1 MGLPKRCHILLTPL
15 VQAKEQESGYST
27 KGLKHL
33 TGSGKVNPQLSFTR
47 NEFIHELP
55 KAQRGMSIS
64 GYQPKL
70 QMVVQ
75 DGEFAVVE
83 HQGEYILKPSP
94 AEFPHLAENEHATMT
109 LMTRLGFDVPPH
121 GLVSFA
127 REQDDSENELA
138 FVVRRFDRD
147 IQTGAAIHQEQLDA
161 AMNVGEKYGKT
172 GSDGKQYVSYQQ
184 LAEFLTQHVNN
195 NLAFKIDLFRRI
207 AYAYL
212 LGNNDMHLR
221 NFGLIHPRMGEP
233 TLSPVYDFVSVA
245 PYPAIFSSGFMA
257 LPLLVCEEGDREL
270 APGFKTAYGEYLGMD
285 FKVLGLSMGLTD
297 KLIVKLL
304 NDLQKES
311 RVVEAVY
318 RDSFMPAQA
327 IDATLRCYHQRL
339 DRLLRLDEAEI

>member
-1 MGLPKRCHILLTPL
+1 MRCHILLTPL
-15 VQAKEQESGYST
+15 VLAKEQESGYST

-70 QMVVQ
+70 QMVVR

-94 AEFPHLAENEHATMT
+94 AEFPYLAENEHATMT
-109 LMTRLGFDVPPH
+109 LMSRLGFDVPPH

-127 REQDDSENELA
+127 REDNQTTPELA
-138 FVVRRFDRD
+138 FVIRRFDRD

-172 GSDGKQYVSYQQ
+172 GSDGKQNVSYQQ
-184 LAEFLTQHVNN
+184 LAEFLTQHVNS

-221 NFGLIHPRMGEP
+221 NFGLIHPRIGEP

-257 LPLLVCEEGDREL
+257 LPLLSCEEGDREL

-285 FKVLGLSMGLTD
+285 FRELGLAIGLTD

-304 NDLQKES
+304 SDLQKES
-311 RVVEAVY
+311 RIVEAVY
-318 RDSFMPAQA
+318 RDSFMPPEA

-339 DRLLRLDEAEI
+339 DRLMRLDEAPL

>member
-1 MGLPKRCHILLTPL
+1 MRCHILLTPL
-15 VQAKEQESGYST
+15 LQAKEQASGYSS
-27 KGLKHL
+27 KGLKQL
-33 TGSGKVNPQLSFTR
+33 TGSSKMNPQLSFTR

-70 QMVVQ
+70 QMVVRN
-75 DGEFAVVE
+75 GEFAVVE

-94 AEFPHLAENEHATMT
+94 AEFPHLAENEHATMV
-109 LMTRLGFDVPPH
+109 LMARLGFDVPPN

-127 REQDDSENELA
+127 PLHDEPHELA
-138 FVVRRFDRD
+138 FVIRRFDRVR
-147 IQTGAAIHQEQLDA
+147 QTGAAIHQEQLDA

-184 LAEFLTQHVNN
+184 LAEFLTQHVNSN
-195 NLAFKIDLFRRI
+195 IAFKIDLFRRI

-221 NFGLIHPRMGEP
+221 NFGLIHPRIGEP

-257 LPLLVCEEGDREL
+257 LPLLCCEEGDREL

-285 FKVLGLSMGLTD
+285 FRELGLSMGMTD

-304 NDLQKES
+304 NDMQKES
-311 RVVEAVY
+311 HIVDAVY
-318 RDSFMPAQA
+318 RDSFMPAA
-327 IDATLRCYHQRL
+327 DVEATLRCYHQRL
-339 DRLLRLDEAEI
+339 DRLMRLDEAEI

>member
-1 MGLPKRCHILLTPL
+1 MRCHILLTPL
-15 VQAKEQESGYST
+15 LQAKEQESGYSS
-27 KGLKHL
+27 KGLKQL

-47 NEFIHELP
+47 DDFIHELP

-70 QMVVQ
+70 QMVVRA
-75 DGEFAVVE
+75 GEFAVVE

-94 AEFPHLAENEHATMT
+94 AEFPYLAENEHATMR
-109 LMTRLGFDVPPH
+109 LMARLGFDVPPH

-127 REQDDSENELA
+127 AVDNETERELA
-138 FVVRRFDRD
+138 FVIRRFDRD

-184 LAEFLTQHVNN
+184 LAEFLTQHVNSN
-195 NLAFKIDLFRRI
+195 IAFKIDLFRRI
-207 AYAYL
+207 TYAYL

-221 NFGLIHPRMGEP
+221 NFGLIHPRIGEP

-257 LPLLVCEEGDREL
+257 LPLLRCEEGDREL

-285 FKVLGLSMGLTD
+285 FQALGLSMGMTE

-304 NDLQKES
+304 NDIRKES
-311 RVVEAVY
+311 RIVDAVY
-318 RDSFMPAQA
+318 RDSFMPAK
-327 IDATLRCYHQRL
+327 DVEATLRCYHQRL
-339 DRLLRLDEAEI
+339 DRLMRLDEAEL

>member
-1 MGLPKRCHILLTPL
+1 MRCHILLTPL
-15 VQAKEQESGYST
+15 LLAKEQESGYSS

-33 TGSGKVNPQLSFTR
+33 TGSTKLNPQLSFTR

-70 QMVVQ
+70 QMVVR

-109 LMTRLGFDVPPH
+109 LMARLGFDVPAH

-127 REQDDSENELA
+127 PVQDEPRELA
-138 FVVRRFDRD
+138 FVIRRFDRD
-147 IQTGAAIHQEQLDA
+147 RQSGAAIHQEQLDA

-184 LAEFLTQHVNN
+184 LAEFLTQHVNSN
-195 NLAFKIDLFRRI
+195 IAFKIDLFRRI

-221 NFGLIHPRMGEP
+221 NFGLIHPRIGEP

-245 PYPAIFSSGFMA
+245 PYPPIFSSGFMA
-257 LPLLVCEEGDREL
+257 LPLLSCEEGEHDL

-285 FKVLGLSMGLTD
+285 FLALGLSMGMTD

-304 NDLQKES
+304 DDMQKES
-311 RVVEAVY
+311 RIVDAVY
-318 RDSFMPAQA
+318 RDSFMPEE
-327 IDATLRCYHQRL
+327 DREATLRCYHQRL
-339 DRLLRLDEAEI
+339 DRLMRLDEAML

>member
-1 MGLPKRCHILLTPL
+1 MGLATRCHILLTPL
-15 VQAKEQESGYST
+15 VQTKEQESGYST

-33 TGSGKVNPQLSFTR
+33 TGTGKVNPQLSFTR
-47 NEFIHELP
+47 SEFIHELP

-70 QMVVQ
+70 QMVVK
-75 DGEFAVVE
+75 DSEFAVVE

-109 LMTRLGFDVPPH
+109 LMARLGFDVPPH

-127 REQDDSENELA
+127 REHDESENELA

-147 IQTGAAIHQEQLDA
+147 VHTGSAIHQEQLDA

-172 GSDGKQYVSYQQ
+172 SSDGKQYVSYQQ

-221 NFGLIHPRMGEP
+221 NFGLIHPRIGEP

-257 LPLLVCEEGDREL
+257 LPLLACEEGDREL

-285 FKVLGLSMGLTD
+285 FIVLGLSMELTD

-311 RVVEAVY
+311 RLVEAVY
-318 RDSFMPAQA
+318 RDSFMPEDAV
-327 IDATLRCYHQRL
+327 DATLRCYHQRL
-339 DRLLRLDEAEI
+339 DRLMRLDEAEI

>member
-1 MGLPKRCHILLTPL
+1 MRCHILLTPL
-15 VQAKEQESGYST
+15 VQAKERESGYST

-70 QMVVQ
+70 QMVVR

-94 AEFPHLAENEHATMT
+94 AEFPYLAENEHATMT
-109 LMTRLGFDVPPH
+109 LMSRLGFDVPPH

-127 REQDDSENELA
+127 REDNQTTPELA
-138 FVVRRFDRD
+138 FVIRRFDRD

-172 GSDGKQYVSYQQ
+172 GSDGKQNVSYQQ
-184 LAEFLTQHVNN
+184 LAEFLTQHVNS

-221 NFGLIHPRMGEP
+221 NFGLIHPRIGEP

-257 LPLLVCEEGDREL
+257 LPLLSCEEGDREL

-285 FKVLGLSMGLTD
+285 FRELGLAIGLTD

-304 NDLQKES
+304 SDLQKES
-311 RVVEAVY
+311 RIVEAVY
-318 RDSFMPAQA
+318 RDSFMPPEA

-339 DRLLRLDEAEI
+339 DRLMRLDEAPL

>member
-1 MGLPKRCHILLTPL
+1 MRCHILLTPL
-15 VQAKEQESGYST
+15 LQAKEQESGYSS
-27 KGLKHL
+27 KGLKQL

-47 NEFIHELP
+47 DDFIHELP
-55 KAQRGMSIS
+55 KTQRGMSIS

-70 QMVVQ
+70 QMVVRA
-75 DGEFAVVE
+75 GEFAVVE

-94 AEFPHLAENEHATMT
+94 AELPYLAENEHATMT
-109 LMTRLGFDVPPH
+109 LMARLGFDVPPH

-127 REQDDSENELA
+127 AVDNEAERELA
-138 FVVRRFDRD
+138 FVIRRFDRD

-184 LAEFLTQHVNN
+184 LAEFLTQHVNSN
-195 NLAFKIDLFRRI
+195 IAFKIDLFRRI

-221 NFGLIHPRMGEP
+221 NFGLIHPRIGEP

-257 LPLLVCEEGDREL
+257 LPLLRCEEGDREL

-285 FKVLGLSMGLTD
+285 FQALGLSMGMTE

-304 NDLQKES
+304 NDMRKES
-311 RVVEAVY
+311 RIVDAVY
-318 RDSFMPAQA
+318 RDSFMPAK
-327 IDATLRCYHQRL
+327 DVEATLRCYHQRL
-339 DRLLRLDEAEI
+339 DRLMRLDEAEL

>member
-1 MGLPKRCHILLTPL
+1 MRCHILLTPL
-15 VQAKEQESGYST
+15 LQAKEQESGYSS

-33 TGSGKVNPQLSFTR
+33 TGSSQVNPQLSFTR

-70 QMVVQ
+70 QMVVR

-94 AEFPHLAENEHATMT
+94 AEFPHLAENEHATMA
-109 LMTRLGFDVPPH
+109 LMARLGFDVPPH

-127 REQDDSENELA
+127 PEHDAPHEFA
-138 FVVRRFDRD
+138 FVIRRFDRD
-147 IQTGAAIHQEQLDA
+147 RQTGEAYHQEQLDA

-184 LAEFLTQHVNN
+184 LAEFLTQHVNSN
-195 NLAFKIDLFRRI
+195 IAFKIDLFRRI

-221 NFGLIHPRMGEP
+221 NFGLIHPKIGEP

-257 LPLLVCEEGDREL
+257 LPLLSCEEGDREL

-285 FKVLGLSMGLTD
+285 FRELGLSMGMTD
-297 KLIVKLL
+297 KLIAKLL
-304 NDLQKES
+304 NDMQKES
-311 RVVEAVY
+311 RIVDAVY
-318 RDSFMPAQA
+318 RDSFMPTA
-327 IDATLRCYHQRL
+327 DVEATLRCYHQRL
-339 DRLLRLDEAEI
+339 DRLMRLDETEI

>member
-1 MGLPKRCHILLTPL
+1 MRCHILLTQL
-15 VQAKEQESGYST
+15 TQAKERESGYSA
-27 KGLKHL
+27 KGLKQL
-33 TGSGKVNPQLSFTR
+33 TGSGKVNPQLGFTR

-70 QMVVQ
+70 QMVVR

-94 AEFPHLAENEHATMT
+94 AEFPHLAENEHATMR
-109 LMTRLGFDVPPH
+109 LMARLGFDVPPN

-127 REQDDSENELA
+127 PEANEPRELA
-138 FVVRRFDRD
+138 FVIRRFDRD

-172 GSDGKQYVSYQQ
+172 GGDGKQYVSYQQ
-184 LAEFLTQHVNN
+184 LAEFLTQHVNS

-221 NFGLIHPRMGEP
+221 NFGLIHPRIGEP

-257 LPLLVCEEGDREL
+257 LPLLRCEEGDREL
-270 APGFKTAYGEYLGMD
+270 SPGFKTAYGEYLGMD
-285 FKVLGLSMGLTD
+285 FRELGLAMGLTE

-304 NDLQKES
+304 GDLQKES
-311 RVVEAVY
+311 RIVDEVY
-318 RDSFMPAQA
+318 RDSFMPVAD
-327 IDATLRCYHQRL
+327 IESTLRCYYQRL
-339 DRLLRLDEAEI
+339 DRLMRLDEVEL

>member
-1 MGLPKRCHILLTPL
+1 MGFATHCHILLTPL
-15 VQAKEQESGYST
+15 VQAKEQESGYSA

-33 TGSGKVNPQLSFTR
+33 TGTGKVNPQLSFTR
-47 NEFIHELP
+47 SEFIHELP

-70 QMVVQ
+70 QMVVH

-109 LMTRLGFDVPPH
+109 LMARLGFDVPPH

-127 REQDDSENELA
+127 PEHDEPHELA
-138 FVVRRFDRD
+138 FVIRRFDRD

-172 GSDGKQYVSYQQ
+172 GGDGKQYVSYQQ
-184 LAEFLTQHVNN
+184 LAEFLTQHVNS

-207 AYAYL
+207 VYAYL

-221 NFGLIHPRMGEP
+221 NFGLIHPRFGEP
-233 TLSPVYDFVSVA
+233 RLSPVYDFVSVA
-245 PYPAIFSSGFMA
+245 PYPSIFSSGFMA
-257 LPLLVCEEGDREL
+257 LPLLTCEEGDREL

-285 FKVLGLSMGLTD
+285 FRALGLSIGLTE
-297 KLIVKLL
+297 KLIVKLI

-311 RVVEAVY
+311 RIVEAVY
-318 RDSFMPAQA
+318 RDSFMPAEA
-327 IDATLRCYHQRL
+327 VDATLRCYRQRL
-339 DRLLRLDEAEI
+339 DRLMRLDEAEI

>member
-1 MGLPKRCHILLTPL
+1 MRCHILLTL
-15 VQAKEQESGYST
+15 LLQAKEQESGYSS
-27 KGLKHL
+27 KGLKQL

-47 NEFIHELP
+47 DDFIHELP

-70 QMVVQ
+70 QMVVRA
-75 DGEFAVVE
+75 GEFAVVE

-94 AEFPHLAENEHATMT
+94 AEFPYLAENEHATMT
-109 LMTRLGFDVPPH
+109 LMARLGFDVPPH

-127 REQDDSENELA
+127 AVDNEAERELA
-138 FVVRRFDRD
+138 FVIRRFDRD

-184 LAEFLTQHVNN
+184 LAEFLTQHVNSN
-195 NLAFKIDLFRRI
+195 IAFKIDLFRRI

-221 NFGLIHPRMGEP
+221 NFGLIHPRLGEP

-257 LPLLVCEEGDREL
+257 LPLLRCEEGDREL

-285 FKVLGLSMGLTD
+285 FQALGLSMGMTE

-304 NDLQKES
+304 NDMRKES
-311 RVVEAVY
+311 RIVDAVY
-318 RDSFMPAQA
+318 RDSFMPAK
-327 IDATLRCYHQRL
+327 DVEATLRCYHQRL
-339 DRLLRLDEAEI
+339 DRLMRLDEAEL

>member
-1 MGLPKRCHILLTPL
+1 MRCHILLTPL
-15 VQAKEQESGYST
+15 LQAKEQESGYSS
-27 KGLKHL
+27 KGLKQL

-47 NEFIHELP
+47 DDFIHELP

-70 QMVVQ
+70 QMVVRN
-75 DGEFAVVE
+75 GEFAVVE

-94 AEFPHLAENEHATMT
+94 AEFPHLAENEHATMV
-109 LMTRLGFDVPPH
+109 LMARLGFDVPPN

-127 REQDDSENELA
+127 PLHDEPHELA
-138 FVVRRFDRD
+138 FVIRRFDRVR
-147 IQTGAAIHQEQLDA
+147 QTGAAIHQEQLDA

-184 LAEFLTQHVNN
+184 LAEFLTQHVNSN
-195 NLAFKIDLFRRI
+195 IAFKIDLFRRI

-221 NFGLIHPRMGEP
+221 NFGLIHPRIGEP

-257 LPLLVCEEGDREL
+257 LPLLCCEEGDREL

-285 FKVLGLSMGLTD
+285 FRELGLSMGMTD

-304 NDLQKES
+304 NDMQKES
-311 RVVEAVY
+311 HIVDAVY
-318 RDSFMPAQA
+318 RDSFMPAA
-327 IDATLRCYHQRL
+327 DVEATLRCYHQRL
-339 DRLLRLDEAEI
+339 DRLMRLDEAEI

>member
-1 MGLPKRCHILLTPL
+1 MRCHILLTPL
-15 VQAKEQESGYST
+15 LQAKEQASGYSS
-27 KGLKHL
+27 KGLKQL
-33 TGSGKVNPQLSFTR
+33 TGSSKMNPQLSFTR

-70 QMVVQ
+70 QMVVRN
-75 DGEFAVVE
+75 GEFAVVE

-94 AEFPHLAENEHATMT
+94 AEFPHLAENEHATMV
-109 LMTRLGFDVPPH
+109 LMARLGFDVPPN

-127 REQDDSENELA
+127 PLHDDPHELA
-138 FVVRRFDRD
+138 FVIRRFDRVR
-147 IQTGAAIHQEQLDA
+147 QTGAAIHQEQLDA

-184 LAEFLTQHVNN
+184 LAEFLTQHVNSN
-195 NLAFKIDLFRRI
+195 IAFKIDLFRRI

-221 NFGLIHPRMGEP
+221 NFGLIHPRIGEP

-257 LPLLVCEEGDREL
+257 LPLLCCEEGDREL

-285 FKVLGLSMGLTD
+285 FRELGLSMGMTD

-304 NDLQKES
+304 NDMQKES
-311 RVVEAVY
+311 HIVDAVY
-318 RDSFMPAQA
+318 RDSFMPAA
-327 IDATLRCYHQRL
+327 DVEATLRCYHQRL
-339 DRLLRLDEAEI
+339 DRLMRLDEAEI

>member
-1 MGLPKRCHILLTPL
+1 MRCHILLTPL
-15 VQAKEQESGYST
+15 LQAKEQESGYSS
-27 KGLKHL
+27 KGLKQL

-47 NEFIHELP
+47 DDFIHELP

-70 QMVVQ
+70 QMVVRA
-75 DGEFAVVE
+75 GEFAVVE

-94 AEFPHLAENEHATMT
+94 AEFPYLAENEHATMR
-109 LMTRLGFDVPPH
+109 LMARLGFDVPPH

-127 REQDDSENELA
+127 AVDNETERELA
-138 FVVRRFDRD
+138 FVIRRFDRD

-184 LAEFLTQHVNN
+184 LAEFLTQHVNSN
-195 NLAFKIDLFRRI
+195 IAFKIDLFRRI
-207 AYAYL
+207 TYAYL

-221 NFGLIHPRMGEP
+221 NFGLIHPRIGEP

-257 LPLLVCEEGDREL
+257 LPLLRCEEGDREL

-285 FKVLGLSMGLTD
+285 FQALGLSMGMTE

-304 NDLQKES
+304 NDMRKES
-311 RVVEAVY
+311 RIVDAVY
-318 RDSFMPAQA
+318 RDSFMPAK
-327 IDATLRCYHQRL
+327 DVEATLRCYHQRL
-339 DRLLRLDEAEI
+339 DRLMRLDEAEL

>member
-1 MGLPKRCHILLTPL
+1 MRCHILLTPL

-70 QMVVQ
+70 QMVVR

-109 LMTRLGFDVPPH
+109 LMARLGFDVPPH
-121 GLVSFA
+121 GLVRFA
-127 REQDDSENELA
+127 REGNQTTPELA
-138 FVVRRFDRD
+138 FVIRRFDRD
-147 IQTGAAIHQEQLDA
+147 IHTGAAIHQEQLDA

-172 GSDGKQYVSYQQ
+172 SSDGKQNVSYQQ
-184 LAEFLTQHVNN
+184 LAEFLTQHVNS

-221 NFGLIHPRMGEP
+221 NFGLIHPRIGEP

-257 LPLLVCEEGDREL
+257 LPLLSCEEGDREL
-270 APGFKTAYGEYLGMD
+270 APGFKTAYGEYLGID
-285 FKVLGLSMGLTD
+285 FRELGLGIGLTE

-304 NDLQKES
+304 SDLQKES
-311 RVVEAVY
+311 RIVEAVY
-318 RDSFMPAQA
+318 RDSFMPEADVE
-327 IDATLRCYHQRL
+327 ITLRCYRQRL
-339 DRLLRLDEAEI
+339 DRLMRLDEAEL

>member
-1 MGLPKRCHILLTPL
+1 MRCHILLTPL
-15 VQAKEQESGYST
+15 TQAKEQESGYSA

-70 QMVVQ
+70 QMVVR

-109 LMTRLGFDVPPH
+109 LMARLGFDVPPN
-121 GLVSFA
+121 GLVRFA
-127 REQDDSENELA
+127 REGNETENELA
-138 FVVRRFDRD
+138 FVIRRFDRD
-147 IQTGAAIHQEQLDA
+147 SQTGAAIHQEQLDA

-184 LAEFLTQHVNN
+184 LAEFLTQHVNSN
-195 NLAFKIDLFRRI
+195 VAFKIDLFRRI

-221 NFGLIHPRMGEP
+221 NFGLIHPRIGEP

-257 LPLLVCEEGDREL
+257 LPLLSCEEGDREL

-285 FKVLGLSMGLTD
+285 FRELGLAMGLTD
-297 KLIVKLL
+297 KLIIKLL
-304 NDLQKES
+304 GDLQKES
-311 RVVEAVY
+311 RIVEAVY
-318 RDSFMPAQA
+318 RDSLMPEADVE
-327 IDATLRCYHQRL
+327 ITLRCYRQRL
-339 DRLLRLDEAEI
+339 DRLMRLDEVEL

>member
-1 MGLPKRCHILLTPL
+1 MRCHILLTQL
-15 VQAKEQESGYST
+15 TQAKERESGYSA
-27 KGLKHL
+27 KGLKQL
-33 TGSGKVNPQLSFTR
+33 TGSGKVNPQLGFTR

-70 QMVVQ
+70 QMVVR

-94 AEFPHLAENEHATMT
+94 AEFPHLAENEHATMR
-109 LMTRLGFDVPPH
+109 LMARLGFDVPPN

-127 REQDDSENELA
+127 PEVNEPRELA
-138 FVVRRFDRD
+138 FVIRRFDRD

-172 GSDGKQYVSYQQ
+172 GGDGKQYVSYQQ
-184 LAEFLTQHVNN
+184 LAEFLTQHVNS

-221 NFGLIHPRMGEP
+221 NFGLIHPRIGEP

-257 LPLLVCEEGDREL
+257 LPLLSCEEGDREL
-270 APGFKTAYGEYLGMD
+270 SPGFKTAYGEYLGMD
-285 FKVLGLSMGLTD
+285 FRELGLAMGLTE

-304 NDLQKES
+304 GDLQKES
-311 RVVEAVY
+311 RIVDEVY
-318 RDSFMPAQA
+318 RDSFMPVA
-327 IDATLRCYHQRL
+327 DVEATLRCYYQRL
-339 DRLLRLDEAEI
+339 DRLMRLDEVEL

>member
-1 MGLPKRCHILLTPL
+1 MRCHILLTPL
-15 VQAKEQESGYST
+15 VQTKERESGYSN

-33 TGSGKVNPQLSFTR
+33 TSSGKVNPQLSFTR
-47 NEFIHELP
+47 SEFIHELP

-70 QMVVQ
+70 QMVVR

-109 LMTRLGFDVPPH
+109 LMSRLGFDVPPH

-127 REQDDSENELA
+127 PEGNDTERELA
-138 FVVRRFDRD
+138 FVIRRFDRD
-147 IQTGAAIHQEQLDA
+147 MITGLAIHQEQLDA

-184 LAEFLTQHVNN
+184 LAAFLTQHVNS

-233 TLSPVYDFVSVA
+233 MLSPVYDFVSVA
-245 PYPAIFSSGFMA
+245 PYPAIFSSRFMA
-257 LPLLVCEEGDREL
+257 LPLLSCEEGEREL

-285 FKVLGLSMGLTD
+285 FRELGLAIGLTD

-304 NDLQKES
+304 SDLQKES
-311 RVVEAVY
+311 RIVESVY
-318 RDSFMPAQA
+318 RDSFMPAEA
-327 IDATLRCYHQRL
+327 IDATLRCYQQRL
-339 DRLLRLDEAEI
+339 DSLMRLDEAVL

>member
-1 MGLPKRCHILLTPL
+1 MRCHILLTPL
-15 VQAKEQESGYST
+15 LQAKEQESGYSS
-27 KGLKHL
+27 KGLKQL

-47 NEFIHELP
+47 DDFIHELP

-70 QMVVQ
+70 QMVVRA
-75 DGEFAVVE
+75 GEFAVVE

-94 AEFPHLAENEHATMT
+94 AEFPYLAENEHATMR
-109 LMTRLGFDVPPH
+109 LMARLGFDVPPH

-127 REQDDSENELA
+127 AVDNEAERELA
-138 FVVRRFDRD
+138 FVIRRFDRD

-184 LAEFLTQHVNN
+184 LAEFLTQHVNSN
-195 NLAFKIDLFRRI
+195 IAFKIDLFRRI

-221 NFGLIHPRMGEP
+221 NFGLIHPRIGEP

-257 LPLLVCEEGDREL
+257 LPLLRCEEGDREL

-285 FKVLGLSMGLTD
+285 FQALGLSMGMTE

-304 NDLQKES
+304 NDMHKES
-311 RVVEAVY
+311 RIVDAVY
-318 RDSFMPAQA
+318 RDSFMPAK
-327 IDATLRCYHQRL
+327 DVEATLRCYHQRL
-339 DRLLRLDEAEI
+339 DRLMRLDEAEL

>member
-1 MGLPKRCHILLTPL
+1 MRCHILLTPL
-15 VQAKEQESGYST
+15 LQAKEQASGYSS
-27 KGLKHL
+27 KGLKQL
-33 TGSGKVNPQLSFTR
+33 TGSSKMNPQLSFTR

-70 QMVVQ
+70 QMVVRN
-75 DGEFAVVE
+75 GEFAVVE

-94 AEFPHLAENEHATMT
+94 AEFPHLAENEHATMV
-109 LMTRLGFDVPPH
+109 LMARLGFDVPPN

-127 REQDDSENELA
+127 PLHDEPHELA
-138 FVVRRFDRD
+138 FVIRRFDRVR
-147 IQTGAAIHQEQLDA
+147 QTGAAIHQEQLDA

-184 LAEFLTQHVNN
+184 LAEFLTQHVNSN
-195 NLAFKIDLFRRI
+195 IAFKIDLFRRI

-221 NFGLIHPRMGEP
+221 NFGLIHPRIGEP

-257 LPLLVCEEGDREL
+257 LPLLCCEEGDREL

-285 FKVLGLSMGLTD
+285 FRELGLSMGMTD
-297 KLIVKLL
+297 KLIVKLF
-304 NDLQKES
+304 NDMQKES
-311 RVVEAVY
+311 HIVDAVY
-318 RDSFMPAQA
+318 RDSFMPAA
-327 IDATLRCYHQRL
+327 DVEATLRCYHQRL
-339 DRLLRLDEAEI
+339 DRLMRLDEAEI

>member
-1 MGLPKRCHILLTPL
+1 MRCHILLTPL
-15 VQAKEQESGYST
+15 VQAKERESGYSN

-33 TGSGKVNPQLSFTR
+33 TSSGKVNPQLSFTR
-47 NEFIHELP
+47 SEFIHELP

-70 QMVVQ
+70 QMVVR

-109 LMTRLGFDVPPH
+109 LMARLGFDVPPH

-127 REQDDSENELA
+127 PEGNDTERELA
-138 FVVRRFDRD
+138 FVIRRFDRD
-147 IQTGAAIHQEQLDA
+147 MITGAAIHQEQLDA
-161 AMNVGEKYGKT
+161 AMNIGEKYGKT

-184 LAEFLTQHVNN
+184 LAEFLTQHVNS

-207 AYAYL
+207 TYAYL

-221 NFGLIHPRMGEP
+221 NFGLMHPRVGEP
-233 TLSPVYDFVSVA
+233 TLSPIYDFVSVA
-245 PYPAIFSSGFMA
+245 PYPTIFSSGFMA
-257 LPLLVCEEGDREL
+257 LPLLSCEEGDREL

-285 FKVLGLSMGLTD
+285 FRELGLAIGLTD

-304 NDLQKES
+304 SDLQKES
-311 RVVEAVY
+311 RIVETVY
-318 RDSFMPAQA
+318 RDSFMPPEA
-327 IDATLRCYHQRL
+327 IAATLRCYHQRL
-339 DRLLRLDEAEI
+339 DRLMRLDEAEL

>member
-1 MGLPKRCHILLTPL
+1 MRCHILLTPL

-27 KGLKHL
+27 KGLKYL

-70 QMVVQ
+70 QMVVR

-94 AEFPHLAENEHATMT
+94 AEFPHLAENEHATMR
-109 LMTRLGFDVPPH
+109 LMSRLGFDVPPH

-127 REQDDSENELA
+127 REDNQTTPELA
-138 FVVRRFDRD
+138 FVIRRFDRD

-172 GSDGKQYVSYQQ
+172 GSDGKQNVSYQQ
-184 LAEFLTQHVNN
+184 LAEFLTQHVNS

-221 NFGLIHPRMGEP
+221 NFGLIHPRIGEP

-257 LPLLVCEEGDREL
+257 LPLLSCEEGDREL

-285 FKVLGLSMGLTD
+285 FRELGLAIGLTD

-304 NDLQKES
+304 SDLQKES
-311 RVVEAVY
+311 RIVEAVY
-318 RDSFMPAQA
+318 RDSFMPPEA
-327 IDATLRCYHQRL
+327 IDATLRCYYQRL
-339 DRLLRLDEAEI
+339 DRLMRLDEAEL